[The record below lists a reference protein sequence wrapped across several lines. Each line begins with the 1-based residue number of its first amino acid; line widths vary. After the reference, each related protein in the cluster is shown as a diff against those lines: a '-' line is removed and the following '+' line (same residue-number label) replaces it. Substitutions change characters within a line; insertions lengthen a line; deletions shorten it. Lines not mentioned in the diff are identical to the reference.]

1 MQVVSNP
8 GFESGS
14 ASWTLS
20 SGVLCTTSS
29 CSGETAHAG
38 SYFAWLDGYGQTH
51 TDTAAQTVTLPAG
64 KTAATLSF
72 YLHIDTAE
80 TSKTTA
86 YDTLNVQVY
95 STSGALLG
103 TLASFSNL
111 NAASGY
117 QQHTYSMAAYIGK
130 SVVLRF
136 TGAENS
142 SRATSFVLDD
152 VTLTVQ

>member
-1 MQVVSNP
+1 M
-8 GFESGS
+8 
-14 ASWTLS
+14 
-20 SGVLCTTSS
+20 
-29 CSGETAHAG
+29 
-38 SYFAWLDGYGQTH
+38 
-51 TDTAAQTVTLPAG
+51 TLPAG

-152 VTLTVQ
+152 VTLTEH